1 MSPAPPAR
9 AIVSHGPVSEGKW
22 VMEQVRLRDITA
34 DELVIR
40 VVASG
45 VCHTDLHFGGQKKGF
60 GVVYPS
66 VKGHEGEL
74 SITHSI
80 LSCASSNKGFKGWS
94 IEADDSFAIVLISML
109 TEGRIWLC

>member
-22 VMEQVRLRDITA
+22 AMEQVRLRDIAA

-45 VCHTDLHFGGQKKGF
+45 VCHTDLHFGGQKEGF

-74 SITHSI
+74 PITHSI
-80 LSCASSNKGFKGWS
+80 LSCASSNKGFKEWS
-94 IEADDSFAIVLISML
+94 IEA
-109 TEGRIWLC
+109 ER

>member
-1 MSPAPPAR
+1 
-9 AIVSHGPVSEGKW
+9 
-22 VMEQVRLRDITA
+22 MEQVRIRDIAA

-45 VCHTDLHFGGQKKGF
+45 VCHTDLHFGGQKEGF

-74 SITHSI
+74 SITNSI

-94 IEADDSFAIVLISML
+94 IESDDGFTIALIFML
-109 TEGRIWLC
+109 TEDRIWLC